1 MLVMIANADSIIIT
15 IQILSSPDIYQY
27 AFANATIVYK
37 PKIIIML
44 AKLKKIYINIFL
56 LFVLTLH
63 PDRNFGIYLNVTY
76 LRLVCVF

>member
-1 MLVMIANADSIIIT
+1 MIANADSIIIT

-44 AKLKKIYINIFL
+44 AKLTKIYINKFL
-56 LFVLTLH
+56 LLVVTLH
-63 PDRNFGIYLNVTY
+63 PDRNFGVYLDVTY
-76 LRLVCVF
+76 PQLGGVF